1 MLRLLSSEEI
11 FLQCGDFQIGHTATT
26 FKFLR
31 VIVELDYWKRILKFF
46 LNIFLNSFFLGYV
59 FLVFKKAVVGLIK
72 DKMETFKKYNI
83 YSLVAV
89 KFS

>member
-46 LNIFLNSFFLGYV
+46 LNIFLNSFFFRLC
-59 FLVFKKAVVGLIK
+59 FLSFQKSSGWI
-72 DKMETFKKYNI
+72 N
-83 YSLVAV
+83 
-89 KFS
+89 